1 MANKEKRAEKKY
13 FKNKKN
19 LYNKKVFFIETCT
32 DRGYKLFN
40 YLMISFLIY
49 CLY

>member
-1 MANKEKRAEKKY
+1 MANKEKRDEKKY

-19 LYNKKVFFIETCT
+19 LYNKVFFIETCT